1 MKTIPITILFAFI
14 TILLGCS
21 KESKT
26 IKEDDEKILINAKEI
41 LENKNLA
48 GLITKLEN
56 TELTEETDINKIP
69 KVILNFLNAILEDK
83 PIANPHENWNPTDV
97 ILDKKLPRRKL
108 QYFGSGKNIALM
120 NYFKGGIGKST
131 ISTLNYS
138 GRKSGTN
145 VTDFLS
151 PNRISRMIFFNEGDW
166 DQLKEISWF
175 RFVKVNDGNFDQI
188 INSDNL
194 DLIANSSH
202 TNNWKDENGNVS
214 FRSVSEPLKISQE
227 FNGKKNEKGQLSTPL
242 TETEIYET
250 TSPISSFS
258 FQIYTH
264 RKDDNPAISTDLSKT
279 INIYADNKLIKTFN
293 YAYTDLRKVSGISL
307 KNFNVNEAK

>member
-1 MKTIPITILFAFI
+1 MKRI
-14 TILLGCS
+14 ILLTSLVLSGTFFAQKKKTSLNNWQNKDTETATKIFSRYGEKS
-21 KESKT
+21 KSAEE
-26 IKEDDEKILINAKEI
+26 IKK
-41 LENKNLA
+41 
-48 GLITKLEN
+48 
-56 TELTEETDINKIP
+56 ELTKSQKIV
-69 KVILNFLNAILEDK
+69 KIEI
-83 PIANPHENWNPTDV
+83 I
-97 ILDKKLPRRKL
+97 
-108 QYFGSGKNIALM
+108 
-120 NYFKGGIGKST
+120 
-131 ISTLNYS
+131 
-138 GRKSGTN
+138 
-145 VTDFLS
+145 
-151 PNRISRMIFFNEGDW
+151 NEGDW

-250 TSPISSFS
+250 TSPIFSFS

-293 YAYTDLRKVSGISL
+293 YAYADLRKVSGISL
-307 KNFNVNEAK
+307 KNFNVNEVK